1 MNNIIL
7 LLACFGLGIALRA
20 SGRLPDT
27 APSALNGF
35 VVNVSLPALTLV
47 TVHGLKLEPQL
58 ALAALM
64 PWLLFGLGLAFFWTV
79 GRLLKLPRATVGALA
94 LTGSLANTSFIG
106 LPMIETWYGPEH
118 LGVGIVVDQLGSY
131 LVLSTLGVLLAGV
144 CAARGPG
151 GARLSARA
159 LARKV
164 FGFAPF
170 VSLLLALALMPVSYP
185 EWLDTLLRRLAATLV
200 PLALVSVGFQLR
212 LSQIRGRLPLLA
224 LGMGFKLVIGPAL
237 VLAVLAGL
245 LGQRGPVIQV
255 TVFEAAMGP
264 MIGAAIVAMDHDLD
278 PSLVTLMVGL
288 GIPLSFA
295 TLPVWWWL
303 LQPLAG

>member
-1 MNNIIL
+1 MNNIVL
-7 LLACFGLGIALRA
+7 LVACFGLGMLLRA
-20 SGRLPDT
+20 SGRLPEN
-27 APSALNGF
+27 APGALNGF

-47 TVHGLKLEPQL
+47 TIHRLEPDPKL
-58 ALAALM
+58 FFAALM
-64 PWLLFGLGLAFFWTV
+64 AWMLFGLGVGFFWLV
-79 GRLLKLPRATVGALA
+79 GRAMKLSRATTGALM

-106 LPMIETWYGPEH
+106 LPMIEIWYGPEL
-118 LGVGIVVDQLGSY
+118 LGVGIVADQLGSY
-131 LVLSTLGVLLAGV
+131 FVLATLGVLLAGLYST
-144 CAARGPG
+144 
-151 GARLSARA
+151 GARLDVRA
-159 LARKV
+159 TVRKI
-164 FGFAPF
+164 FSFAPF
-170 VSLLLALALMPVSYP
+170 LSLLLALALMPVTYP
-185 EWLDTLLRRLAATLV
+185 AWLQSLLERLGATLV

-224 LGMGFKLVIGPAL
+224 IGLGFKLVIGPAL
-237 VLAVLAGL
+237 ILLILAGL

-295 TLPVWWWL
+295 TLPAWWWA
-303 LQPLAG
+303 LQRIA